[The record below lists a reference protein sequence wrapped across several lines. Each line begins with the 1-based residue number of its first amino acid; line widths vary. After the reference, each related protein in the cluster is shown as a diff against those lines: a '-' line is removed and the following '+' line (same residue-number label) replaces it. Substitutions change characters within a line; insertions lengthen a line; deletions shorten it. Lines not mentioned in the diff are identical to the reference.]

1 MRKEQRIGKSQQ
13 RRSRAEAAELVDA
26 FEAGGLRRREFCVKH
41 GVALGTLDFWRK
53 RRRQE
58 RGTEA
63 SDRQARLKVDAR
75 VKAASG
81 ESRLV
86 AVELAGLLE
95 RTTRTQP
102 AGGGLAVVVPQGRR
116 IEVSR
121 GFDAMTLERLLD
133 VLERG

>member
-1 MRKEQRIGKSQQ
+1 MRNGQLVEKVQ
-13 RRSRAEAAELVDA
+13 RRWSRGEAEALVDA

-58 RGTEA
+58 RNT
-63 SDRQARLKVDAR
+63 
-75 VKAASG
+75 AASG
-81 ESRLV
+81 LSRLV
-86 AVELAGLLE
+86 AVEVAGFSE
-95 RTTRTQP
+95 RTRIEP
-102 AGGGLAVVVPQGRR
+102 AGSGLAVEISQGRR

-121 GFDAMTLERLLD
+121 GFDAATLERLLD